1 VRNLGQSYTYSV
13 AVTDEL
19 IAKRIKGELK
29 FLDGVAHLG
38 LFGIAKWLRVAL
50 DNEERIMTV
59 DNPVFMT

>member
-1 VRNLGQSYTYSV
+1 
-13 AVTDEL
+13 VTDEL

-38 LFGIAKWLRVAL
+38 LFGIAKWLRDAI
-50 DNEERIMTV
+50 DNEQRIMTV